1 MRWKIP
7 LKKNVVRVMILQI
20 LLTFT
25 PAGTFILSAG
35 PDEPDFQQMVV
46 TGKVTDSENG
56 QLMPGV
62 NIVVKGTTFG
72 SISDASG
79 KYSVAVPDRNVTLV
93 FSFIGYSS
101 LEVPVSGRSVVDVA
115 LVSEATALKEVVVV
129 GYGTQRK
136 ETLTG
141 SITAVKNE
149 ELTRSPVIGVSNSMA
164 GLLPGVIAV
173 NRSGQPGNTSSI
185 LIRGR
190 NTTGDNNPLVVV
202 DGIPG
207 FSGWQYIN
215 PEDIESISV
224 LKDASAAIYGV
235 RAANGVILI
244 TTKRGKAG
252 KPTIN
257 YSFNEGVSQLTRVPE
272 MADAVL
278 YAEFVNEY
286 KARFGQPAT
295 YSEDV
300 IQKFRSGN
308 DPFYPNTNWY
318 EECLKKYTAQRQ
330 HSLNMTG
337 GSENLNYLV
346 SGSYSFQDGIFK
358 TGSSYFKTYSLLA
371 RIDGKINDNIKVG
384 FDLNSALADNYNTG
398 YPFSSLGTNLP
409 TVPVRWP
416 NGEYSSGV
424 TAGDNPAAQA
434 SEESGYTRNKD
445 QRYSAKASLDINIPW
460 IQGLG
465 ADGYFVYTNNTGL
478 DKTWNKPYN
487 TYSYSYTTQ
496 NYTLVKG
503 GPISANLTERTDN
516 GSGGLLFLRVKYSR
530 VFNEHSINT
539 FIAFEQSTGRDNY
552 FSGYRTDYYSTALD
566 QMFAG
571 GLTNQVAN
579 GSASESSRQNY
590 FGRISYGFRERY
602 LLDFNFRYDGSS
614 NFPGDKRW
622 GFFPGGS
629 VAWRISKENF
639 IQDNVSFIDDLKI
652 RASYGQIG
660 NDAVPSFQWLSTYS
674 LGSTGYTF
682 GMTPVTTPGLVA
694 GVTPNPAITW
704 EIAEIMNGGVDGT
717 FWNGLLGFTIDVFKQ
732 KRSRILAKRDLAIPG
747 NTGLTLPNENIGIVQ
762 NHGIEIQLT
771 HQNTIGDFTYRIEGN
786 TAYARN
792 KIIDISEAQNVPVYQ
807 KAEGH
812 ILGAEKLYKTLGII
826 RTAEELASIP
836 VYPGTRVGDLK
847 YEDVNKDG
855 KISDAD
861 MVRID
866 QTSTPEITFG
876 SSISLSYRQFSL
888 WAHFSGQARA
898 WVQYHKY
905 SKGAG
910 HNSLKELLENRYTP
924 GSMDSKYPIIPD
936 SETRNMDINGF
947 PSTFWQMNASFLRLK
962 TLELAYSLP
971 KDLLTKAKINSLK
984 VFLSGTNLF
993 TLDKLKWYDPEGDR
1007 LIGDFYPQSK
1017 VYNLGI
1023 RISL

>member
-1 MRWKIP
+1 MY
-7 LKKNVVRVMILQI
+7 
-20 LLTFT
+20 
-25 PAGTFILSAG
+25 
-35 PDEPDFQQMVV
+35 
-46 TGKVTDSENG
+46 
-56 QLMPGV
+56 
-62 NIVVKGTTFG
+62 G
-72 SISDASG
+72 S
-79 KYSVAVPDRNVTLV
+79 
-93 FSFIGYSS
+93 
-101 LEVPVSGRSVVDVA
+101 
-115 LVSEATALKEVVVV
+115 
-129 GYGTQRK
+129 
-136 ETLTG
+136 
-141 SITAVKNE
+141 
-149 ELTRSPVIGVSNSMA
+149 
-164 GLLPGVIAV
+164 
-173 NRSGQPGNTSSI
+173 
-185 LIRGR
+185 
-190 NTTGDNNPLVVV
+190 
-202 DGIPG
+202 
-207 FSGWQYIN
+207 
-215 PEDIESISV
+215 
-224 LKDASAAIYGV
+224 

-257 YSFNEGVSQLTRVPE
+257 YSFNEGISQLTRVPE

-286 KARFGQPAT
+286 KARFGQPPL
-295 YSEDV
+295 YSEEI

-337 GSENLNYLV
+337 GSENINYLV

-358 TGSSYFKTYSLLA
+358 SGSSYFKTYSILA
-371 RIDGKINDNIKVG
+371 RIDGKINENIKVG
-384 FDLNSALADNYNTG
+384 FDLNSSLTDNYNTG

-416 NGEYSSGV
+416 NGIYSSGV

-434 SEESGYTRNKD
+434 SEESGYTSNKD

-460 IQGLG
+460 VQGLG
-465 ADGYFVYTNNTGL
+465 ADGYFVYTNNNGL
-478 DKTWNKPYN
+478 DKTWNKPYETN
-487 TYSYSYTTQ
+487 SYSHATQ
-496 NYTLVKG
+496 TYTLVKG
-503 GPISANLTERTDN
+503 GPISANLTEGTDN
-516 GSGGLLFLRVKYSR
+516 NSSSLLFLRLKYSR

-539 FIAFEQSTGRDNY
+539 FIAFEQSTGKSNY
-552 FSGYRTDYYSTALD
+552 FSGYRTDYYSTVLD
-566 QMFAG
+566 QLFAG

-579 GSASESSRQNY
+579 GSASEASRQNY

-614 NFPGDKRW
+614 NFPGNKRW

-629 VAWRISKENF
+629 VAWRMSKENF
-639 IQDNVSFIDDLKI
+639 IKDNVSFIDDLKI

-682 GMTPVTTPGLVA
+682 GMTPVTTLGLVA
-694 GVTPNPAITW
+694 GVTPNMNITW
-704 EIAEIMNGGVDGT
+704 EVAEIINGGVDGT
-717 FWNGLLGFTIDVFKQ
+717 LWNGLLGFTIDVFKQ
-732 KRSRILAKRDLAIPG
+732 KRSNILAKRDLAIPG
-747 NTGLTLPNENIGIVQ
+747 NTGLTLPNENIGVVQ
-762 NHGIEIQLT
+762 NKGIEVQLT
-771 HQNTIGDFTYRIEGN
+771 HQNTIGDFSYRIEGN
-786 TAYARN
+786 TAFARN
-792 KIIDISEAQNVPVYQ
+792 KILDISEAQNVPEYQ

-826 RTAEELASIP
+826 RTADELASIP

-855 KISDAD
+855 VISDAD
-861 MVRID
+861 MVRVD

-876 SSISLSYRQFSL
+876 SSISMSYRQFSL
-888 WAHFSGQARA
+888 WAHFAGQTRA

-962 TLELAYSLP
+962 TLELSYSLP
-971 KDLLTKAKINSLK
+971 KNLLSKAKINSLRI
-984 VFLSGTNLF
+984 FLSGTNIF
-993 TLDKLKWYDPEGDR
+993 TLDKIKWYDPEGDR